1 VRKYLLTV
9 LSVLLIPALTYG
21 SDGIWNLT
29 GGAGIAFLEDRS
41 TDDTQTLGVL
51 IMTPSYRSER
61 WTFVLDL
68 NLRWNIEGDGF
79 LKEEWKRKGDFI
91 RPLDELTYKSGSG
104 SFKAGLATVNG
115 LSIGSRQLVRGVLG
129 DAEFNYILPGFI
141 INGTWGKAD
150 FELLVDRV
158 VDPQL
163 TAVAVKYRPNPD
175 MAVIMESAV
184 DPDAPV
190 DFANVF
196 KDGRPKAATRERV
209 AGYNI
214 QGQVRI
220 LNRRVLDM
228 WIKLN
233 SGSLG
238 RDSGGRGG
246 GLMFEL
252 DFSQFYLHR
261 LTVEAGTLQ
270 SDNGYVPAYFD
281 ELYLLERWGMA
292 GTTQR
297 KLFPQGSAAP
307 DRRMDSIWLRYTIG
321 EHFSVETSY
330 DRFDDSSMRRFGLS
344 LKLLEDDRRGLEAD
358 IWSRADSKDQKL
370 FDGNENLF
378 TRIGALYNF
387 LPHLLL
393 KLSLQHSWAFDET
406 AGGLIPTTEI
416 LVGTVYSISL

>member
-1 VRKYLLTV
+1 VRKYLLTA
-9 LSVLLIPALTYG
+9 LLILLMPISAYG
-21 SDGIWNLT
+21 ADGIWTLT

-41 TDDTQTLGVL
+41 AEDTQTLGVL
-51 IMTPSYRSER
+51 IITPSYRSEQL
-61 WTFVLDL
+61 TFSLDL
-68 NLRWNIEGDGF
+68 NLRWNIEGEGF

-141 INGTWGKAD
+141 FNGTWGKAD
-150 FELLVDRV
+150 FEMLVDRV

-163 TAVAVKYRPNPD
+163 TAVALKYRPNPD
-175 MAVIMESAV
+175 MAVILENAA
-184 DPDAPV
+184 DQDAPV
-190 DFANVF
+190 DLSNVF
-196 KDGRPKAATRERV
+196 EDGRPKAASEERV
-209 AGYNI
+209 AGHNI

-220 LNRRVLDM
+220 LNRRVLDV

-238 RDSGGRGG
+238 RDSSGRGG
-246 GLMFEL
+246 SLMFEL

-261 LTVEAGTLQ
+261 LTIEAGTLQ

-281 ELYLLERWGMA
+281 ELYLLERWGMT

-307 DRRMDSIWLRYTIG
+307 DRRMDSIWLRYVIG
-321 EHFSVETSY
+321 EHFSIETSY
-330 DRFDDSSMRRFGLS
+330 DKFDDNSMRRFGLS
-344 LKLLEDDRRGLEAD
+344 LKLLEDDKRGLEAD

-370 FDGNENLF
+370 FDSNENLF
-378 TRIGALYNF
+378 TRIGALYSF

-393 KLSLQHSWAFDET
+393 KFSLQHSWAFDEN
-406 AGGLIPTTEI
+406 AGGLVPTTDVLI
-416 LVGTVYSISL
+416 GTVYSIAL